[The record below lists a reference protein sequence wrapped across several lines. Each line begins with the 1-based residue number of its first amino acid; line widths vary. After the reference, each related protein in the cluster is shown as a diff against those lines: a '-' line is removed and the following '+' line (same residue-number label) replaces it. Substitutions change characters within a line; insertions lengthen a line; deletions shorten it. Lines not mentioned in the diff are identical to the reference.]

1 MSQGSK
7 ADCRIALQFAMLV
20 MMLDQPTDN
29 VTFRVVLEPR
39 ERGRGLVK
47 VLALV
52 GEDLSEPDAA
62 KDTDKYK
69 NEHKGQRQT
78 QRHRQIQI

>member
-1 MSQGSK
+1 MK
-7 ADCRIALQFAMLV
+7 AK
-20 MMLDQPTDN
+20 TN
-29 VTFRVVLEPR
+29 TR
-39 ERGRGLVK
+39 EGGRGLVD

-52 GEDLSEPDAA
+52 GEDPSEPDAA